1 VPAPAPV
8 AVRRQVVFPMMNK
21 AQADIAY
28 GFNTIAR
35 RDPSYHAFSVLNNLL
50 GQYALGG
57 RLGDR
62 IREREGMAYYVFT
75 AFEPNVGEGP
85 IVIRAGVNAA
95 NVERTLAAI
104 DSELRVVRSEGVTPR
119 ELAESKQYLVGSMP
133 RMLETNAGIANFLQ
147 TCEHFDLGLDYDR
160 RLPGLIDAVT
170 LDDVNG
176 LARRF
181 LDPEVATITVAGP
194 YRENGQPG
202 P

>member
-1 VPAPAPV
+1 MPRTV
-8 AVRRQVVFPMMNK
+8 
-21 AQADIAY
+21 ADIAY

-35 RDPSYHAFSVLNNLL
+35 RDASYQPFSVLNNAL

-85 IVIRAGVNAA
+85 LVIRAGVNPA
-95 NVERTLAAI
+95 NVERTIAAI
-104 DSELRVVRSEGVTPR
+104 DDELRLIRTEGVTPR
-119 ELAESKQYLVGSMP
+119 EVAESKQYLAGSMP
-133 RMLETNAGIANFLQ
+133 RMLETNAGIAGFLQ
-147 TCEHFDLGLDYDR
+147 VCEQFDLGLDYDR
-160 RLPGLIDAVT
+160 RLPGLIGAVT
-170 LDDVNG
+170 PDEVNE

-181 LDPEVATITVAGP
+181 LDPDVATSTVAGP
-194 YRENGQPG
+194 CRDDGQPR